1 MDVTALIVAMS
12 IPSAITGFCFW
23 MLQKHLEKREK
34 RQDEKEAAREKNEK
48 HRGGN
53 RPGGSNCRG
62 CIKDPGCTL

>member
-34 RQDEKEAAREKNEK
+34 RQDER
-48 HRGGN
+48 RL
-53 RPGGSNCRG
+53 PGKRMRYSW
-62 CIKDPGCTL
+62 